1 MIVTRPV
8 TVLSPIDKILRAAR
22 DRGLTAPVRRD
33 EPMAPHTSLR
43 VGGPADLLVQALTL
57 EHLMGW
63 VTLARDY
70 DMEPL
75 ILGRGSNVLVSDA
88 GIRGV
93 VIENNCAAY
102 ELRVNGAHHRAAQS
116 GSDRRPGTGKPS
128 STSRP
133 SWASNGRQTA
143 SLYAESGASLPG
155 LAYRTARQGWAGLE
169 WAIGIPAS
177 VGAAV
182 VNNAGAHDGDTATS
196 MIRTTILGDRG
207 TVYRATSDSLEFD
220 YRRSRLKGNQ
230 CREIVLSAEFA
241 LVQDD
246 PRALALRMARYTEH
260 RRSTQPAEPSVGSVF
275 MNPPGDYA
283 GRLIESCGLKGT
295 DMGGALISTKHAN
308 WIINTNGATAS
319 DIMSLI
325 NLTRDKVYSE
335 FGIKLQLEIEPVGEW
350 PSI

>member
-75 ILGRGSNVLVSDA
+75 ILGRGSNILVSDS

-93 VIENNCAAY
+93 VIENNCGAY
-102 ELRVNGAHHRAAQS
+102 ELRVNG
-116 GSDRRPGTGKPS
+116 
-128 STSRP
+128 
-133 SWASNGRQTA
+133 SNGGQSA
-143 SLYAESGASLPG
+143 ALYAESGASLPG

-182 VNNAGAHDGDTATS
+182 VNNAGAHDGATATS
-196 MIRTTILGDRG
+196 MIQTTILGDRG
-207 TVYRATSDSLEFD
+207 TVYRATPDALQFD
-220 YRRSRLKGNQ
+220 YRRSRLKGNR

-241 LVQDD
+241 LVRDD

-260 RRSTQPAEPSVGSVF
+260 RRRTQPAEPSVGSVF

-283 GRLIESCGLKGT
+283 GRLIEACDLKGT

-319 DIMSLI
+319 DILSLI
-325 NLTRDKVYSE
+325 NLARDKVYAKFDIE
-335 FGIKLQLEIEPVGEW
+335 LKLEIEPVGEW
-350 PSI
+350 PKI

>member
-22 DRGLTAPVRRD
+22 DRGLTAPVRQD

-75 ILGRGSNVLVSDA
+75 ILGRGSNVLVSDV

-102 ELRVNGAHHRAAQS
+102 ELRVNGNNGGQS
-116 GSDRRPGTGKPS
+116 
-128 STSRP
+128 
-133 SWASNGRQTA
+133 A

-207 TVYRATSDSLEFD
+207 TVYRAAPDSLEFD

-230 CREIVLSAEFA
+230 CREIILSAEFA
-241 LVQDD
+241 LVRDD

-260 RRSTQPAEPSVGSVF
+260 RRATQPAEPSVGSVF

-283 GRLIESCGLKGT
+283 GRLIESCGLKGA
-295 DMGGALISTKHAN
+295 DMGGALISPKHAN

-325 NLTRDKVYSE
+325 NLMRDKVYSE
-335 FGIKLQLEIEPVGEW
+335 FGVKLKLEIEPVGEW
-350 PSI
+350 PST